1 MTVDWDDYAA
11 RYDGV
16 FLKDPV
22 YTDTLDV
29 ITKQVPENG
38 EIQML
43 DLGCGTG
50 NITYQL
56 SRKYPGYFYTGVDP
70 SENMRNIFQE
80 RFTGNPR
87 IKVEDGNALEIPLG
101 DGSVD
106 CIVSNLALHH
116 VKPPQRPRC
125 AKEVA
130 RAMRRGG
137 RLVYADRFVSFDG
150 PPDTPEKCKEIIDIF
165 SGWAKFCLDKG
176 AFEKAVRILEQL
188 PFDLTED
195 GEYPTS
201 VDVWIKLLS
210 AAGFEDFSIV
220 PVQPEEFGIRVICCT
235 LA

>member
-1 MTVDWDDYAA
+1 MTVDWDDYAD

-22 YTDTLDV
+22 YTRTLDV
-29 ITKQVPENG
+29 ILEQVSKG
-38 EIQML
+38 EEMDIL

-56 SRKYPGYFYTGVDP
+56 SGEYPEYSYIGVDP
-70 SENMRNIFQE
+70 SENMRKIFSD
-80 RFTGNPR
+80 RFSGNPR
-87 IKVEDGNALEIPLG
+87 CSVKDGNALDIPLP
-101 DGSVD
+101 DSSID

-116 VKPPQRPRC
+116 VKPKQRPDC

-130 RAMRRGG
+130 RVVREGG
-137 RLVYADRFVSFDG
+137 RLVYADRFVSFAG
-150 PPDTPEKCKEIIDIF
+150 PPDSPEKCKEIIDIF
-165 SGWAKFCLDKG
+165 SGWAKFCLDNG

-201 VDVWIKLLS
+201 VDVWTENLAS
-210 AAGFEDFSIV
+210 AGFEGFAIV
-220 PVQPEEFGIRVICCT
+220 PVEPREFGIRIICCT
-235 LA
+235 LE